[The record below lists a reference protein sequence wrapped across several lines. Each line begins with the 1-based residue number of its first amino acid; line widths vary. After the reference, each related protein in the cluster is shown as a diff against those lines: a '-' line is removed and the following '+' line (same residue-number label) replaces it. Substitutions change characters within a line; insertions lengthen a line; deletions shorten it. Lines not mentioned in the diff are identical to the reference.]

1 MTAGCGVDIPSH
13 FYSWSWSL
21 NGNWSHP
28 FVGQEEI
35 LQCTYLRGWA
45 LTKICIGK
53 QCSGISWRKFDFVL
67 NVLVQNGVIKRDYGQ
82 FD

>member
-1 MTAGCGVDIPSH
+1 MAAGCGVDIPSH

-35 LQCTYLRGWA
+35 LERIPLRVQV
-45 LTKICIGK
+45 LMKIFMEK
-53 QCSGISWRKFDFVL
+53 
-67 NVLVQNGVIKRDYGQ
+67 
-82 FD
+82 

>member
-21 NGNWSHP
+21 NTNWSHP

-35 LQCTYLRGWA
+35 LECIPLHERV
-45 LTKICIGK
+45 LMKIFVEK
-53 QCSGISWRKFDFVL
+53 QSDGIFWRRYGFVL
-67 NVLVQNGVIKRDYGQ
+67 NVLVQNGVTILGFGQ